1 MKKPF
6 FSIIIPT
13 YNRAKTILSTI
24 QSVLN
29 QSFHNWELLII
40 DDGSTDNTK
49 SLIKSFIDKRIIYIY
64 QENSERS
71 EARNNGIV
79 NAKGDYI
86 CFIDS
91 DDLFHKNHLL
101 FIFKSIQTHKN
112 KKAIYITG
120 QSVLHMEK
128 LQTYQL
134 KKWITYPLLF
144 SFLTL

>member
-112 KKAIYITG
+112 KKQYI
-120 QSVLHMEK
+120 
-128 LQTYQL
+128 
-134 KKWITYPLLF
+134 
-144 SFLTL
+144 